1 MGVCPHRG
9 EEGARFL
16 FFYMGALRW
25 DLRDAR
31 TCIENCFTL
40 FAHLDRFRHGE
51 RNMEASS
58 RGLLSCSRNMRRQV
72 CGLAAV
78 IQARIGRGQSAG
90 GRDDVSRETF
100 SIQGG

>member
-1 MGVCPHRG
+1 MSASGG
-9 EEGARFL
+9 GGAGFA
-16 FFYMGALRW
+16 FFGMGALRW
-25 DLRDAR
+25 DGRDAR

-78 IQARIGRGQSAG
+78 IQSRIGRGQSAEE
-90 GRDDVSRETF
+90 DAVFHAEHF
-100 SIQGG
+100 FIQDG